1 MRQSEHH
8 LSPLLSPKS
17 IAIVGASERPL
28 SVGRLTVENLLTGG
42 YQGQIYAINPGHDSV
57 LGVACYPDL
66 ASLPESVEHVVLTVG
81 DHHIEAALIE
91 VINHGAKS
99 ATMMSSLVL
108 PNDHEPYLR
117 DRVAARI
124 RESGLLV
131 CGANGMGFYNFTE
144 NTWVCGFD
152 TRNNHIRD
160 GNVTLISHSGSGMC
174 GIVDCEE
181 RIDFNIVVSTGQE
194 LCVSMDQYMD
204 FALDQPETRVIGLFM
219 ETARNPD
226 GMIAAFK
233 KAADKGIPVVALK
246 VGRTEFSAKLAVSH
260 SGAMAGSDDAYQAV
274 FDRFGVQRVHDMD
287 ELATTLIMFAQP
299 HEVAPGELVA
309 IHDSGGERQLLI
321 DLADDMNVP
330 LTRIQP
336 ETESHLKELLDAG
349 LPAVNPL
356 DAWGAGGPGSDTI
369 MEESLAALMRDPN
382 AAMGAVIHDRAQLS
396 AIYDSYIEYMRRGH
410 EASGKPVFL
419 VANRQGTG
427 SDPKVV
433 PATREG
439 FPIIDGVRS
448 FLTGVR
454 CMFNYRDFQARKS
467 REKILPSSE
476 DHVPKETVAH
486 WREQLGRG
494 ETLGEFESGQLL
506 RDFGISTNPMQ
517 LLDDEK
523 SLMAASE
530 SLAFPLVLKTAKAGI
545 LHKTD
550 QNGVFLNLENEEQ
563 LKAAYAD
570 ISNRL
575 GPLVLL
581 SPMVKDQGVE
591 MVLGLVSDD
600 QFGPLVMLGFGGINV
615 EALNDV
621 AYALPPFSKAAVS
634 RLLDTLIHRPLLN
647 ALRNRPALDIDAY
660 CQTAARFSLL
670 ASRLGA
676 VIEEIDIKPVVVNPD
691 GCLALDALVVGR
703 RSDIGCSSA
712 KTEP

>member
-1 MRQSEHH
+1 MRQAEHH

-17 IAIVGASERPL
+17 IAIVGASERPH

-42 YQGQIYAINPGHDSV
+42 YRGQIYAVNPGYESV

-66 ASLPESVEHVVLTVG
+66 ASLPETVEHVVLTVG

-99 ATMMSSLVL
+99 ASMMSSLVL
-108 PNDHEPYLR
+108 PDDHEPYLR
-117 DRVAARI
+117 DRVDARI

-152 TRNNHIRD
+152 TRNNHIRG

-219 ETARNPD
+219 EAARNPD

-233 KAADKGIPVVALK
+233 KASDKGIPVVVLK
-246 VGRTEFSAKLAVSH
+246 VGRTELSARLAVSH

-321 DLADDMNVP
+321 DLADDMKVP

-349 LPAVNPL
+349 LPPVNPL
-356 DAWGAGGPGSDTI
+356 DAWGAGGPDSDKI
-369 MEESLAALMRDPN
+369 MEDCLAALMLDPN
-382 AAMGAVIHDRAQLS
+382 AAMGAVLHDRAPLS

-410 EASGKPVFL
+410 EASSKPVFL
-419 VANRQGTG
+419 VSNRQGTG
-427 SDPKVV
+427 SVPKVV
-433 PATREG
+433 PTTREG
-439 FPIIDGVRS
+439 LPILDGVRS

-454 CMFNYRDFQARKS
+454 CLFNYRDFQSRKS
-467 REKILPSSE
+467 SEEKIAADE
-476 DHVPKETVAH
+476 DQIPAGTVTR
-486 WREQLGRG
+486 WLERLGKG
-494 ETLGEFESGQLL
+494 EVLGEFESGQLL
-506 RDFGISTNPMQ
+506 RDFGISTNPMR
-517 LLDDEK
+517 LIDNET
-523 SLMAASE
+523 SLMAAADSMTY
-530 SLAFPLVLKTAKAGI
+530 PLVLKTAKTGV

-563 LKAAYAD
+563 LKTAYAD
-570 ISNRL
+570 ISKRL
-575 GPLVLL
+575 GSLVLL
-581 SPMVKDQGVE
+581 SPMVTNQGVE
-591 MVLGLVSDD
+591 MVLGLVNDD
-600 QFGPLVMLGFGGINV
+600 QFGPMVMLGFGGINV

-621 AYALPPFSKAAVS
+621 AYAQPPFSKATAS

-670 ASRLGA
+670 ASNLGA
-676 VIEEIDIKPVVVNPD
+676 AIREIDINPVVVNPK

-703 RSDIGCSSA
+703 SSDFSGLSA
-712 KTEP
+712 KTET